1 MRRSILTALA
11 TGNLAIVLCA
21 VLASDASA
29 VIVDHACEHL
39 RSGTCQNNVWP
50 WPYFCPDRLAV
61 REPFALMTRNG
72 WRRQNLLG
80 PHHFNASSNQLNM
93 AGQIQVRWIM
103 TQAPPEFRQVYIE
116 RSIDPMV
123 TAERIAAT
131 RSYAGRVT
139 FDGQM
144 PQVYETDLMATGRPA
159 AIVNMTNVKFMD
171 NMPVPV
177 LPANTT
183 IEQ

>member
-21 VLASDASA
+21 ALANSASA
-29 VIVDHACEHL
+29 VCIDHACDHL
-39 RSGTCQNNVWP
+39 HSGFHQNNAWP

-61 REPFALMTRNG
+61 REPFEVMTRNG
-72 WRRQNLLG
+72 WHRQNLLG
-80 PHHFNASSNQLNM
+80 PHHFNASNNQLNT
-93 AGQIQVRWIM
+93 AGQLQVYWIM
-103 TQAPPEFRQVYIE
+103 TQAPPTFRQVYIE

-123 TAERIAAT
+123 TSERIAAA
-131 RSYAGRVT
+131 RAYAGRIAL
-139 FDGQM
+139 DGQM
-144 PQVYETDLMATGRPA
+144 PQVYETDMMAEGRPA

-177 LPANTT
+177 LPANQS
-183 IEQ
+183 IDQ